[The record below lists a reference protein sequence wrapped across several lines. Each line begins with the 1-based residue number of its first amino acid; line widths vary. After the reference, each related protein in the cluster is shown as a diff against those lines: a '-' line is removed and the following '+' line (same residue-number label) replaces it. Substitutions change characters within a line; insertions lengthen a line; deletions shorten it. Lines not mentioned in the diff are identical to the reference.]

1 LTSFSDKENSTCI
14 EEKLEPIKQ
23 LGKNEGTIRDN
34 AEQMEK
40 NC

>member
-1 LTSFSDKENSTCI
+1 LTSFSDNENATCI
-14 EEKLEPIKQ
+14 EEKLAPIKQ
-23 LGKNEGTIRDN
+23 LGKGEGTIRDN